1 MKILLTL
8 LLLSNVAIIWFF
20 FLRGNVR
27 INFGKN
33 KDEVHAE
40 MKINTSGTG
49 DAAPQ
54 DDEDLVQKSTVRIE
68 DIRAAVAGMLP
79 GMVRSEVKEYL
90 NEKDTEFDDTL
101 QHPDTTV
108 TADNA
113 APGKRFEAEKDI
125 DKAFE
130 DHRLE
135 GPAEG
140 QTAAP
145 ADDDGDGISFDELN
159 KGLTTLKDSTA
170 TAQEKRAA
178 VKALLSVEGTNLVV
192 SLPEPLHS
200 NFRDM
205 LTDYAAG
212 QIDAA
217 EDAAK
222 KKTDIPKPK
231 AAKSVPDNIEDFN
244 IRDFKN

>member
-40 MKINTSGTG
+40 MKINTTGTN

-54 DDEDLVQKSTVRIE
+54 DDEDLVPKSTVRIE
-68 DIRAAVAGMLP
+68 DIRAAVAGILP
-79 GMVRSEVKEYL
+79 GMVRSEMKEYL
-90 NEKDTEFDDTL
+90 NEKDTEFDDTP
-101 QHPDTTV
+101 QHTDTTV

-113 APGKRFEAEKDI
+113 AAGKRFEAEKDI

-130 DHRLE
+130 DNRLE

-217 EDAAK
+217 EDAEK

>member
-1 MKILLTL
+1 MKVLLTL

-33 KDEVHAE
+33 KDEVLAE
-40 MKINTSGTG
+40 MKINTTGTG

-54 DDEDLVQKSTVRIE
+54 DDEDLVPKSTVRIE

-79 GMVRSEVKEYL
+79 GMVRSEVNEYL
-90 NEKDTEFDDTL
+90 NEKDTEFDDTPR
-101 QHPDTTV
+101 HTDTTV

-113 APGKRFEAEKDI
+113 APSKRFEAEKNI

-217 EDAAK
+217 EDAEK
-222 KKTDIPKPK
+222 KKADIPKPK

>member
-40 MKINTSGTG
+40 MKINTTGTG

-54 DDEDLVQKSTVRIE
+54 DDEDLVPKSTVRIE

-90 NEKDTEFDDTL
+90 NEKDTEFDDT
-101 QHPDTTV
+101 PKDTV
-108 TADNA
+108 NSDNTANA

-222 KKTDIPKPK
+222 KKADIPKPK

>member
-40 MKINTSGTG
+40 MKINTTGTG

-54 DDEDLVQKSTVRIE
+54 DDEDLVPKSTVRIE

-90 NEKDTEFDDTL
+90 NEKDTEFDDTVR
-101 QHPDTTV
+101 HTGTTV
-108 TADNA
+108 TTDNA
-113 APGKRFEAEKDI
+113 APGKRFEAERDI

-159 KGLTTLKDSTA
+159 KELTTLKDSTA

-212 QIDAA
+212 QIDAS

-222 KKTDIPKPK
+222 KKADIPKPK

>member
-1 MKILLTL
+1 MKVLLTL

-40 MKINTSGTG
+40 MKIDTSGTG

-54 DDEDLVQKSTVRIE
+54 DDEDLVPKSTVRIE

-79 GMVRSEVKEYL
+79 GMVRNEVKEYL
-90 NEKDTEFDDTL
+90 NEKDTEFDDTPL
-101 QHPDTTV
+101 HSDTTV

-217 EDAAK
+217 ENSEK
-222 KKTDIPKPK
+222 KKSDIPKPK

>member
-40 MKINTSGTG
+40 MKINAPGTG
-49 DAAPQ
+49 NDAPQ
-54 DDEDLVQKSTVRIE
+54 DDEDLVPKSTVRIE

-90 NEKDTEFDDTL
+90 NEKDTEFDDTPR
-101 QHPDTTV
+101 HTDTTV

-113 APGKRFEAEKDI
+113 VPGKRFEAEKDI

-140 QTAAP
+140 QIAAP

-170 TAQEKRAA
+170 TAKEKRAA

-217 EDAAK
+217 EDTEKRKA
-222 KKTDIPKPK
+222 DIPKPK

>member
-27 INFGKN
+27 INLGKN

-40 MKINTSGTG
+40 MKINTTGTG

-54 DDEDLVQKSTVRIE
+54 DDEDLVPKSTVRIE

-90 NEKDTEFDDTL
+90 NEKDTEFDDT
-101 QHPDTTV
+101 PKDTV
-108 TADNA
+108 NSDNTANA

-170 TAQEKRAA
+170 TEQEKRAA

-222 KKTDIPKPK
+222 KKADIPKPK

>member
-1 MKILLTL
+1 MKVLLTL

-40 MKINTSGTG
+40 MKIDTSGTG
-49 DAAPQ
+49 DVAPQ
-54 DDEDLVQKSTVRIE
+54 DDEDLVPKSTVRIE

-79 GMVRSEVKEYL
+79 GMVRNEVKEYL
-90 NEKDTEFDDTL
+90 NEKDTEFDDTPR
-101 QHPDTTV
+101 HTDTTV
-108 TADNA
+108 TAENA
-113 APGKRFEAEKDI
+113 VTGKRFEAEKDI

-140 QTAAP
+140 QTAGP

-170 TAQEKRAA
+170 TVQEKRAA

-217 EDAAK
+217 EDAEK
-222 KKTDIPKPK
+222 KKADIPKPK

>member
-1 MKILLTL
+1 MKVLLTL

-54 DDEDLVQKSTVRIE
+54 DDEDLVPKSTVRIE

-90 NEKDTEFDDTL
+90 NEKDTEFDDTPR
-101 QHPDTTV
+101 HTDTTV

-113 APGKRFEAEKDI
+113 APGRRFEAEKDI

-217 EDAAK
+217 ENTE
-222 KKTDIPKPK
+222 KTRANVPKPK
-231 AAKSVPDNIEDFN
+231 AAKGVPDNIEDFN